1 MIEAVLA
8 EVRRKK
14 PNHFDVEYSHIFR
27 EALCA
32 TFCNRKGLGK
42 CRHCPADQLD
52 HETYKVIKI
61 GELINVVH

>member
-32 TFCNRKGLGK
+32 VFCNRKGG
-42 CRHCPADQLD
+42 CRGCPAGKLD